1 LDAGK
6 NPQIFTCNRQLSEL
20 FSGPEG
26 ELVPHPEQEP
36 EPEAEPEPELEA
48 ELESVPEQKPKTDR
62 NHILHDAVYTN
73 RISGKDI
80 RRDFNN
86 INYDLKTR

>member
-1 LDAGK
+1 MC
-6 NPQIFTCNRQLSEL
+6 FC
-20 FSGPEG
+20 SGRAS
-26 ELVPHPEQEP
+26 HPEQEP

-48 ELESVPEQKPKTDR
+48 ELEPEPQQKQKTDR
-62 NHILHDAVYTN
+62 YRNRILHDAVHTN

-86 INYDLKTR
+86 INYDVKTR